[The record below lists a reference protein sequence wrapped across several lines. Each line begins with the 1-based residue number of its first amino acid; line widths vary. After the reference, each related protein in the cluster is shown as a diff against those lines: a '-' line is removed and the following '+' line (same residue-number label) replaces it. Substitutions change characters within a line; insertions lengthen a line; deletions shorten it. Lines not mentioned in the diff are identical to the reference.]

1 MPVTEGQEPEVPN
14 GGQPIVAPSDEDLS
28 AFGTFDPT
36 LFRPQEETE
45 DGPVPRKPSSLYREN
60 GTRLPSFDQRYANGF
75 EGLMFLGALTHSFEW
90 LGHTFVIKTVTGDE
104 LLGVAQIIKPWQG
117 THGEPR
123 AYSTAMA
130 SVAIV
135 SIDGQ
140 ELPIPVSSEGGEY
153 AWIYQRFNYV
163 KAHWF
168 APTIDKVYSEFR
180 TLEGL
185 AEEVVTAMEKAS
197 GPAAST
203 AGSNAAS
210 AGPSDRD
217 F

>member
-14 GGQPIVAPSDEDLS
+14 GGQPLVEAHDEELS
-28 AFGTFDPT
+28 AFGTFDPRQ
-36 LFRPQEETE
+36 FRPLDE
-45 DGPVPRKPSSLYREN
+45 DGAQREPDVLYD
-60 GTRLPSFDQRYANGF
+60 GDGKRLPTFDERHVEPF
-75 EGLMFLGALTHSFEW
+75 EGLVFLGALTSTFEW
-90 LGHTFVIKTVTGDE
+90 LGHSFVVKTVTGDE
-104 LLGVAQIIKPWQG
+104 VLGAAQIVKPWQG
-117 THGEPR
+117 TLGESR
-123 AYSTAMA
+123 AYAIAMA
-130 SVAIV
+130 AVAIV

-163 KAHWF
+163 KAHWH

-180 TLEGL
+180 TLEGKTDAVL
-185 AEEVVTAMEKAS
+185 EAMEKAS

-203 AGSNAAS
+203 GGLNAAS